1 MGIDRRDR
9 NLMFLLG
16 ASVPLWLNGFSQ
28 AELVM
33 LAHLSIRNYLLVES
47 VELDFAPGLT
57 VLTGETG
64 AGKSILVDALAL
76 ALGDRAEGGVV
87 RQGAARAE
95 IAAEFAIDGLPQL
108 AAWLDEA
115 GFASDGGT
123 LILRRVIDAGGRSRA
138 FINGSAAPLT
148 QLKDAAEF
156 LLDIHGQH
164 AHHALLRPP
173 TQREV
178 LDAYAGALPQAAAV
192 SAAWHAWQAARQQRL
207 DAETHGQARR
217 IELEGLALAVEELR
231 ALGNDLARWDEIQ
244 TEHARLAH
252 VTTLIEGG
260 QALIEGL
267 DEGEA
272 AVSGRLGEMGARL
285 AAMQAVDDSLGEV
298 AALLNSASADLAE
311 AVHALRRY
319 ADALNLDPERLAEL
333 DRLLADMHRLARKH
347 RVQPESLAGLLEQFE
362 ARLAELAA
370 GDDLDAL
377 QAKENAAWAHYQSE
391 AKQLGALRRKAAAAL
406 SKQVTAAMRELAL
419 AGGQLDIVLQPAG
432 EPRAHG
438 LEDVAFL
445 VASHPGLPPGP
456 LGKVASGGELSR
468 ISLAIQ
474 TALSGVAGVPTLIF
488 DEVDVGIGGSVAEA
502 VGRRLAKLGETRQVL
517 VITHLPQVAARGTRH
532 LRVAKRANGGFV
544 TSNIESLDEAARVEE
559 IARMLG
565 GLKITATTRQHAAEM
580 LAG

>member
-1 MGIDRRDR
+1 
-9 NLMFLLG
+9 
-16 ASVPLWLNGFSQ
+16 
-28 AELVM
+28 M

-87 RQGAARAE
+87 RQGAPRAE
-95 IAAEFAIDGLPQL
+95 ISAEFVIEGLPAL
-108 AAWLDEA
+108 TAWLDAA
-115 GFASDGGT
+115 GFASDDGM

-138 FINGSAAPLT
+138 FVNGSAAPLT
-148 QLKDAAEF
+148 QLKEAAEF

-164 AHHALLRPP
+164 AHHALLRPQ

-178 LDAYAGALPQAAAV
+178 LDAYSGALQQAAAA
-192 SAAWHAWQAARQQRL
+192 SAAWHAWQKARRQRL
-207 DAETHGQARR
+207 DAESSGQARQ
-217 IELEGLALAVEELR
+217 IEREGLQLAVEELR
-231 ALGNDLARWDEIQ
+231 ALGDDLGRWDEIQ

-252 VTTLIEGG
+252 VTTLIEGS
-260 QALIEGL
+260 QALIDGL
-267 DEGEA
+267 DEGES
-272 AVSGRLGEMGARL
+272 AVSSHLGDMSARL
-285 AAMQAVDDSLGEV
+285 DAMQAVDDSLKEV
-298 AALLNSASADLAE
+298 AALLDAASADIAE

-319 ADALNLDPERLAEL
+319 AGNLNLDPERLAEL

-347 RVQPESLAGLLEQFE
+347 RVQPEALGGLLDQFQS
-362 ARLAELAA
+362 RLAELAA
-370 GDDLDAL
+370 SDDLDAL
-377 QAKENAAWAHYQSE
+377 QANETAAWTRFQSE
-391 AKQLGALRRKAAAAL
+391 AKALTALRRKGAAAL
-406 SKQVTAAMRELAL
+406 SKQVTAAMHELAL
-419 AGGQLDIVLQPAG
+419 AGGHLDIVLPPTA

-438 LEDVAFL
+438 LEEVSFL

-474 TALSGVAGVPTLIF
+474 TALSNVAGVPTLIF

-517 VITHLPQVAARGTRH
+517 VITHLPQVAARGAQH
-532 LRVAKRANGGFV
+532 LRVARHADGGFV
-544 TSNIESLDEAARVEE
+544 SSNIALLDADARVEE

-580 LAG
+580 LAS

>member
-1 MGIDRRDR
+1 M
-9 NLMFLLG
+9 LL
-16 ASVPLWLNGFSQ
+16 
-28 AELVM
+28 
-33 LAHLSIRNYLLVES
+33 HLSIRNYLLVES

-64 AGKSILVDALAL
+64 AGKSILIDALAL

-87 RQGAARAE
+87 RTGAPRAE
-95 IAAEFAIDGLPQL
+95 IAAEFAIDDLPAL

-115 GFASDGGT
+115 GFAPDGDV

-138 FINGSAAPLT
+138 FINGSAAPLA
-148 QLKDAAEF
+148 QLKEAADF

-164 AHHALLRPP
+164 AHHALLRPQ

-178 LDAYAGALPQAAAV
+178 LDAYAGAQPLALTV
-192 SAAWHAWQAARQQRL
+192 NAAWHAWQAARRRRL
-207 DAETHGQARR
+207 DAETHGQARQ
-217 IELEGLALAVEELR
+217 IEREGLQLAVVELR
-231 ALGNDLARWDEIQ
+231 APGDDLARWDDIQ
-244 TEHARLAH
+244 AAHARLAH
-252 VTTLIEGG
+252 VTTLLQGSH
-260 QALIEGL
+260 ALIEGL

-272 AVSGRLGEMGARL
+272 AVADLLGEMSARL
-285 AAMQAVDDSLGEV
+285 DGMLAVDDSLKEI

-319 ADALNLDPERLAEL
+319 AGNLNPDPERLAEL
-333 DRLLADMHRLARKH
+333 DRQLADMHRLARKH
-347 RVQPESLAGLLEQFE
+347 RVQPDALAGLLEQFE
-362 ARLAELAA
+362 MRLAALAA

-377 QAKENAAWAHYQSE
+377 QASEDAALARYQ
-391 AKQLGALRRKAAAAL
+391 ADARQLGALRRKAATAL
-406 SKQVTAAMRELAL
+406 SKQVTAAMGELAL
-419 AGGQLDIVLQPAG
+419 AGGRLDVQLQPTG

-438 LEDVAFL
+438 LEDVGFL

-502 VGRRLAKLGETRQVL
+502 VGRRLAKLGTTRQVL
-517 VITHLPQVAARGTRH
+517 VITHLPQVAARGSQH
-532 LRVAKRANGGFV
+532 LRVARQASGGFV
-544 TSNIESLDEAARVEE
+544 SSSIELLDASARVEE

>member
-1 MGIDRRDR
+1 M
-9 NLMFLLG
+9 LL
-16 ASVPLWLNGFSQ
+16 
-28 AELVM
+28 
-33 LAHLSIRNYLLVES
+33 HLSIRNYLLVES

-87 RQGAARAE
+87 RPGTPRAE
-95 IAAEFAIDGLPQL
+95 IAAEFAIDGLPVL
-108 AAWLDEA
+108 AAWLDDA
-115 GFASDGGT
+115 GFASDGDV

-148 QLKDAAEF
+148 QLKEAADF
-156 LLDIHGQH
+156 LLDIYGQH
-164 AHHALLRPP
+164 AHHALLRPQV
-173 TQREV
+173 QREV
-178 LDAYAGALPQAAAV
+178 LDAYAGAQPLAV
-192 SAAWHAWQAARQQRL
+192 TVNATWHTWQAARRQRL
-207 DAETHGQARR
+207 DAETHGQARQ
-217 IELEGLALAVEELR
+217 IEREGLQLAVEELR
-231 ALGNDLARWDEIQ
+231 ALGDNLVRWDDIQ

-252 VTTLIEGG
+252 VTTLLEGS
-260 QALIEGL
+260 QALIDGL

-272 AVSGRLGEMGARL
+272 AVAGQLGEMSARL
-285 AAMQAVDDSLGEV
+285 DGMQRVDDSLKEV

-319 ADALNLDPERLAEL
+319 AGNLNPDPERLAEL
-333 DRLLADMHRLARKH
+333 DQRLADMHRLARKH
-347 RVQPESLAGLLEQFE
+347 RVQPDVLAGLLEQFE
-362 ARLAELAA
+362 MRLAALAA

-377 QAKENAAWAHYQSE
+377 RAAEDTALAQYQADAR
-391 AKQLGALRRKAAAAL
+391 QLGALRRKAATAL
-406 SKQVTAAMRELAL
+406 SKQVTVAMGELAL
-419 AGGQLDIVLQPAG
+419 AGGQLDITLAPTG

-438 LEDVAFL
+438 LEEVAFL

-502 VGRRLAKLGETRQVL
+502 VGRRLAKLGATRQVL
-517 VITHLPQVAARGTRH
+517 VITHLPQVAARGSQH
-532 LRVAKRANGGFV
+532 LRVARQASGGFV
-544 TSNIESLDEAARVEE
+544 SSSIELLDAGARVEE

>member
-1 MGIDRRDR
+1 
-9 NLMFLLG
+9 
-16 ASVPLWLNGFSQ
+16 
-28 AELVM
+28 M

-95 IAAEFAIDGLPQL
+95 IAAEFALDRLPQL
-108 AAWLDEA
+108 VAWLDAA
-115 GFASDGGT
+115 GFAADEGT

-138 FINGSAAPLT
+138 FINGSAATLA
-148 QLKDAAEF
+148 QLKEAADF

-164 AHHALLRPP
+164 AHHALLRPQA
-173 TQREV
+173 QREV
-178 LDAYAGALPQAAAV
+178 LDAYAGTQQQAETVAAA
-192 SAAWHAWQAARQQRL
+192 WRAWQAARQRRL
-207 DAETHGQARR
+207 DAAAHGQARQ
-217 IELEGLALAVEELR
+217 IEREGLTLVVEELR
-231 ALGNDLARWDEIQ
+231 ALGDDLGRWGEIQ
-244 TEHARLAH
+244 AEHARLAH
-252 VTTLIEGG
+252 VTTLLEGS
-260 QALIEGL
+260 QALIDGL
-267 DEGEA
+267 DESEA
-272 AVSGRLGEMGARL
+272 AVSSRLGELRARL
-285 AAMQAVDDSLGEV
+285 DAMLAVDDGLTDV
-298 AALLNSASADLAE
+298 AALLDAASADVAE

-319 ADALNLDPERLAEL
+319 ASHLSLDPERLAEL
-333 DRLLADMHRLARKH
+333 DRRLADMHRLARKQ
-347 RVQPESLAGLLEQFE
+347 RVQPEALAGLLEQFE
-362 ARLAELAA
+362 ARLAALAA
-370 GDDLDAL
+370 SDDLEAL
-377 QAKENAAWAHYQSE
+377 QAAEDAAQAQYQSQ
-391 AKQLGALRRKAAAAL
+391 ARALSAQRRKAAAAL
-406 SKQVTAAMRELAL
+406 SKQVTAAMHELAL
-419 AGGQLDIVLQPAG
+419 AGGQLDVQLHPAS

-456 LGKVASGGELSR
+456 LAKVASGGELSR

-502 VGRRLAKLGETRQVL
+502 VGRRLARLGERRQVL
-517 VITHLPQVAARGTRH
+517 VITHLPQVAARGTQH
-532 LRVAKRANGGFV
+532 LRVSKQASGGV
-544 TSNIESLDEAARVEE
+544 VSSNIEVLDEAARVEE

-565 GLKITATTRQHAAEM
+565 GLRITATTRQHAAEM

>member
-1 MGIDRRDR
+1 
-9 NLMFLLG
+9 
-16 ASVPLWLNGFSQ
+16 V
-28 AELVM
+28 

-87 RQGAARAE
+87 RSGAQRAE
-95 IAAEFAIDGLPQL
+95 ISAEFVLDGLPAL
-108 AAWLDEA
+108 ADWLDVA
-115 GFASDGGT
+115 GFAADDGA

-138 FINGSAAPLT
+138 FINGSAATLV

-164 AHHALLRPP
+164 AHHALLRPQ

-178 LDAYAGALPQAAAV
+178 LDAYAGAQQLAAAV
-192 SAAWHAWQAARQQRL
+192 GAAWHAWQAARQRRL
-207 DAETHGQARR
+207 DAETHGQARQ
-217 IELEGLALAVEELR
+217 IEREGLHLAVEELR
-231 ALGNDLARWDEIQ
+231 ALGDDLARWEDIQ

-252 VTTLIEGG
+252 VTTLLEGSH
-260 QALIEGL
+260 ALIEGL
-267 DEGEA
+267 DEGES
-272 AVSGRLGEMGARL
+272 AVSSQLGDMRARL
-285 AAMQAVDDSLGEV
+285 DAMQAVDDSLKEV
-298 AALLNSASADLAE
+298 VALLDAASADVAE

-319 ADALNLDPERLAEL
+319 AGHLNLDPERLAEL
-333 DRLLADMHRLARKH
+333 DRRLADMHRLARKH
-347 RVQPESLAGLLEQFE
+347 RVQPDALAGLLEQFE

-377 QAKENAAWAHYQSE
+377 QAAEGAAFAHYQTQ
-391 AKQLGALRRKAAAAL
+391 AKQLGATRRKAAAAL
-406 SKQVTAAMRELAL
+406 AKQVSAAMHELAL
-419 AGGQLDIVLQPAG
+419 AGGHLDIQLQPTH

-445 VASHPGLPPGP
+445 VASHPGLAPGP
-456 LGKVASGGELSR
+456 LAKVASGGELSR

-517 VITHLPQVAARGTRH
+517 VITHLPQVAARGMRH
-532 LRVAKRANGGFV
+532 LRVARQANGGFV
-544 TSNIESLDEAARVEE
+544 SSNIEQLDEAARVEE

>member
-1 MGIDRRDR
+1 M
-9 NLMFLLG
+9 
-16 ASVPLWLNGFSQ
+16 
-28 AELVM
+28 LV
-33 LAHLSIRNYLLVES
+33 HLSIRNYLLVES

-87 RQGAARAE
+87 RSGTPRAE
-95 IAAEFAIDGLPQL
+95 IAVEFAIEGLPAL
-108 AAWLDEA
+108 TAWLDEA
-115 GFASDGGT
+115 GFASDDGT
-123 LILRRVIDAGGRSRA
+123 LILRRVIEAGGRSRA
-138 FINGSAAPLT
+138 FINGSAAPLS
-148 QLKDAAEF
+148 QLKDAAEY

-164 AHHALLRPP
+164 AHHALLRPQA
-173 TQREV
+173 QREV
-178 LDAYAGALPQAAAV
+178 LDAYAGAQALAAAV
-192 SAAWHAWQAARQQRL
+192 SAAWHAWQAARQRRQ
-207 DAETHGQARR
+207 DAETHSQARQ
-217 IELEGLALAVEELR
+217 IEREGLHLAVEELR
-231 ALGNDLARWDEIQ
+231 ALGDDLARWDEIQ
-244 TEHARLAH
+244 AEHARLAH

-260 QALIEGL
+260 HALIQGL

-272 AVSGRLGEMGARL
+272 ALSGRLGEMCARL
-285 AAMQAVDDSLGEV
+285 DAMQAVDGSLGEV
-298 AALLNSASADLAE
+298 ATLLNSASANLAE

-319 ADALNLDPERLAEL
+319 ADHLNLDPERLADL
-333 DRLLADMHRLARKH
+333 DRVLGDMHRLARKH
-347 RVQPESLAGLLEQFE
+347 RVQPDALASLLDRFQ
-362 ARLAELAA
+362 ARLDELAA
-370 GDDLDAL
+370 SDDLDAL
-377 QAKENAAWAHYQSE
+377 QAAEDTAWTHYESE
-391 AKQLGALRRKAAAAL
+391 AKRLGAQRRKAATAL
-406 SKQVTAAMRELAL
+406 SRQVTAAMHELAL
-419 AGGQLDIVLQPAG
+419 AGGHLDIVLQPVS

-438 LEDVAFL
+438 LEDVSFL

-456 LGKVASGGELSR
+456 LAKVASGGELSR

-517 VITHLPQVAARGTRH
+517 VITHLPQVAARGTQH
-532 LRVAKRANGGFV
+532 LRVAKQANGRFV
-544 TSNIESLDEAARVEE
+544 SSNIAALDADARVEE

>member
-1 MGIDRRDR
+1 
-9 NLMFLLG
+9 
-16 ASVPLWLNGFSQ
+16 
-28 AELVM
+28 M
-33 LAHLSIRNYLLVES
+33 LSHLSIRNYLLVES

-95 IAAEFAIDGLPQL
+95 ITAEFAIDGLPQL

-115 GFASDGGT
+115 GFAADDGA

-138 FINGSAAPLT
+138 FINGSAAPLA

-164 AHHALLRPP
+164 AHHALLRPQ

-178 LDAYAGALPQAAAV
+178 LDAYAGAQQQAAAV
-192 SAAWHAWQAARQQRL
+192 SATWHIWQAARQRRL
-207 DAETHGQARR
+207 DAETHSQARQ
-217 IELEGLALAVEELR
+217 IEREGLNLAVEELR
-231 ALGNDLARWDEIQ
+231 TLGDDLARWDEIQ
-244 TEHARLAH
+244 SEHARLAH
-252 VTTLIEGG
+252 VTTLLEGSH
-260 QALIEGL
+260 ALISGL
-267 DEGEA
+267 DEGED
-272 AVSGRLGEMGARL
+272 AVSGRLGEMSARL
-285 AAMQAVDDSLGEV
+285 DAMQAVDGSLHEV
-298 AALLNSASADLAE
+298 STLLNSASADLAE

-319 ADALNLDPERLAEL
+319 AGNLNLDPERLVEL
-333 DRLLADMHRLARKH
+333 DRSMSDMHRLARKH
-347 RVQPESLAGLLEQFE
+347 RVQPEALAALLQQYEE
-362 ARLAELAA
+362 RLAEFAA
-370 GDDLDAL
+370 SDDLDAL
-377 QAKENAAWAHYQSE
+377 QASEDAAWAKYQTD
-391 AKQLGALRRKAAAAL
+391 AKQLSALRRKAAAAL
-406 SKQVTAAMRELAL
+406 SKQVTAAMHELAL
-419 AGGQLDIVLQPAG
+419 AGGQLEIRLQPVS

-438 LEDVAFL
+438 LEDVSFL
-445 VASHPGLPPGP
+445 VASHPGLAPGP

-502 VGRRLAKLGETRQVL
+502 VGRRLAKLGKTRQVL
-517 VITHLPQVAARGTRH
+517 VITHLPQVAARGTQH
-532 LRVAKRANGGFV
+532 LRVAKQANGGFV
-544 TSNIESLDEAARVEE
+544 SSNIESLDADARVEE
-559 IARMLG
+559 LARMLG
-565 GLKITATTRQHAAEM
+565 GVKITDTTRQHAAEM

>member
-1 MGIDRRDR
+1 
-9 NLMFLLG
+9 
-16 ASVPLWLNGFSQ
+16 
-28 AELVM
+28 M
-33 LAHLSIRNYLLVES
+33 LSHLSIRNYLLVES
-47 VELDFAPGLT
+47 VELDFASGLT

-64 AGKSILVDALAL
+64 AGKSILIDALAL

-87 RQGAARAE
+87 RPGAPRAE
-95 IAAEFAIDGLPQL
+95 IAAEFAIDKLPAL

-115 GFASDGGT
+115 GFAADDGT

-138 FINGSAAPLT
+138 FVNGSAAPLA

-164 AHHALLRPP
+164 AHHALLRPQA
-173 TQREV
+173 QREV
-178 LDAYAGALPQAAAV
+178 LDAYAGAQSLATAV
-192 SAAWHAWQAARQQRL
+192 SAGWHAWQAAHQRRL
-207 DAETHGQARR
+207 DAEGHSQARQ
-217 IELEGLALAVEELR
+217 IEREGLTLAVEELR
-231 ALGNDLARWDEIQ
+231 ALGDDLARWDEIQ

-252 VTTLIEGG
+252 VTTLLEGS
-260 QALIEGL
+260 QALIQGL
-267 DEGEA
+267 DEDEG
-272 AVSGRLGEMGARL
+272 AVSSQLGDLSARL
-285 AAMQAVDDSLGEV
+285 AAMQAVDDSLGEI
-298 AALLNSASADLAE
+298 AALLDAASADVAE

-319 ADALNLDPERLAEL
+319 AGHLSLDPERLAEL

-347 RVQPESLAGLLEQFE
+347 RVQPEVLGDLLAQFE

-370 GDDLDAL
+370 SDDFDAL
-377 QAKENAAWAHYQSE
+377 QANEAAAWARYQSD
-391 AKQLGALRRKAAAAL
+391 AKKLGTQRRKAATTL
-406 SKQVTAAMRELAL
+406 SKQVTAAMHELAL
-419 AGGQLDIVLQPAG
+419 AGGHLDIVLQPTN
-432 EPRAHG
+432 EPRAYG
-438 LEDVAFL
+438 LEDVGFL

-474 TALSGVAGVPTLIF
+474 TALSGMAGVPTLIF

-517 VITHLPQVAARGTRH
+517 VITHLPQVAARGTQH
-532 LRVAKRANGGFV
+532 LQVSKQANGGV
-544 TSNIESLDEAARVEE
+544 VSSNIERLDAAARVEE

-565 GLKITATTRQHAAEM
+565 GMKITATTRQHAAEM

>member
-1 MGIDRRDR
+1 M
-9 NLMFLLG
+9 
-16 ASVPLWLNGFSQ
+16 
-28 AELVM
+28 LV
-33 LAHLSIRNYLLVES
+33 HLSIRNYLLVES

-87 RQGAARAE
+87 RSGTPRAE
-95 IAAEFAIDGLPQL
+95 IAAEFAIEGLPAL

-115 GFASDGGT
+115 GFASDDGT
-123 LILRRVIDAGGRSRA
+123 LILRRVIEAGGRSRA
-138 FINGSAAPLT
+138 FINGSAAPLS
-148 QLKDAAEF
+148 QLKDAAEY

-164 AHHALLRPP
+164 AHHALLRPQA
-173 TQREV
+173 QREV
-178 LDAYAGALPQAAAV
+178 LDAYAGAQVLSAAV
-192 SAAWHAWQAARQQRL
+192 SAAWHAWQAARQRRQ
-207 DAETHGQARR
+207 DAETHSQARQ
-217 IELEGLALAVEELR
+217 IEREGLHFAGEELR
-231 ALGNDLARWDEIQ
+231 VLGDDLTRWDEIQ
-244 TEHARLAH
+244 AEHARLAH

-260 QALIEGL
+260 HALIQGL
-267 DEGEA
+267 DEGETA
-272 AVSGRLGEMGARL
+272 LSSRLGEMCAQL
-285 AAMQAVDDSLGEV
+285 DAMQAVDGSLGEV
-298 AALLNSASADLAE
+298 ATLLNSASANLSE

-319 ADALNLDPERLAEL
+319 ADHLNLDPERLAEL
-333 DRLLADMHRLARKH
+333 DRVLGDMHRLARKH
-347 RVQPESLAGLLEQFE
+347 RVQPDALASLLDRFQ
-362 ARLAELAA
+362 ARLDELAA
-370 GDDLDAL
+370 SDDLDAL
-377 QAKENAAWAHYQSE
+377 QAAENAAWTHYESE
-391 AKQLGALRRKAAAAL
+391 AKRLGAQRRKAATAL
-406 SKQVTAAMRELAL
+406 SKQVTAAMHELAL
-419 AGGQLDIVLQPAG
+419 AGGYLDIVLQPVG

-438 LEDVAFL
+438 LEDVSFL

-502 VGRRLAKLGETRQVL
+502 VGRRLARLGETRQVL
-517 VITHLPQVAARGTRH
+517 VITHLPQVAARGTQH
-532 LRVAKRANGGFV
+532 LRVAKQANGRFV
-544 TSNIESLDEAARVEE
+544 SSSIAALDADARVEE

>member
-1 MGIDRRDR
+1 
-9 NLMFLLG
+9 
-16 ASVPLWLNGFSQ
+16 
-28 AELVM
+28 M
-33 LAHLSIRNYLLVES
+33 LSHLSIRNYLLVES

-87 RQGAARAE
+87 RQGAPRAE
-95 IAAEFAIDGLPQL
+95 IAAEFAIDGLPAL

-115 GFASDGGT
+115 GFAPDGDA

-138 FINGSAAPLT
+138 FINGSAAPLA
-148 QLKDAAEF
+148 QLKEAADF

-164 AHHALLRPP
+164 AHHALLRPQA
-173 TQREV
+173 QREV
-178 LDAYAGALPQAAAV
+178 LDAYAGAQPLAMTV
-192 SAAWHAWQAARQQRL
+192 NAAWHAWQAARRQRL
-207 DAETHGQARR
+207 DAETHGQARQ
-217 IELEGLALAVEELR
+217 IEREGLRLAVDELR
-231 ALGNDLARWDEIQ
+231 ALGDDLARWDDIQ
-244 TEHARLAH
+244 AEHARLAH
-252 VTTLIEGG
+252 VTTLLEGSH
-260 QALIEGL
+260 ALIEGL

-272 AVSGRLGEMGARL
+272 AVAGQLGEMSARL
-285 AAMQAVDDSLGEV
+285 DGMQAVDDSLKEV
-298 AALLNSASADLAE
+298 AALLNSASADLTE

-319 ADALNLDPERLAEL
+319 AGNLNPDPERLAEL
-333 DRLLADMHRLARKH
+333 DRRLADMHRLARKH
-347 RVQPESLAGLLEQFE
+347 RVQPDALAGLLEQFE
-362 ARLAELAA
+362 MRLAALAA

-377 QAKENAAWAHYQSE
+377 QASEDAALARYQTD
-391 AKQLGALRRKAAAAL
+391 ARQLGALRREAAAAL
-406 SKQVTAAMRELAL
+406 SKQVTAAMDELAL
-419 AGGQLDIVLQPAG
+419 AGGRLDIVLAPTG

-438 LEDVAFL
+438 LEDVGFL

-502 VGRRLAKLGETRQVL
+502 VGRRLAKLGATRQVL
-517 VITHLPQVAARGTRH
+517 VITHLPQVAARGSQH
-532 LRVAKRANGGFV
+532 LRVARQANGGFV
-544 TSNIESLDEAARVEE
+544 SSNIELLDAGARVEE

-580 LAG
+580 LAS

>member
-1 MGIDRRDR
+1 M
-9 NLMFLLG
+9 
-16 ASVPLWLNGFSQ
+16 
-28 AELVM
+28 LV
-33 LAHLSIRNYLLVES
+33 HLSIRNYLLVES

-87 RQGAARAE
+87 RSGAPRAE
-95 IAAEFAIDGLPQL
+95 ISAEFAIEGLPAL

-115 GFASDGGT
+115 GFASDDGT
-123 LILRRVIDAGGRSRA
+123 LILRRVIEAGGRSRA
-138 FINGSAAPLT
+138 FINGSAAPLA
-148 QLKDAAEF
+148 QLKDAAEY

-164 AHHALLRPP
+164 AHHALLRPQA
-173 TQREV
+173 QREV
-178 LDAYAGALPQAAAV
+178 LDAYAGAQALAAAV
-192 SAAWHAWQAARQQRL
+192 SAAWHAWQAARQRRQ
-207 DAETHGQARR
+207 DAETHSQARQ
-217 IELEGLALAVEELR
+217 IEREGLHLAVEELR
-231 ALGNDLARWDEIQ
+231 ALGDDLARWDEIQ
-244 TEHARLAH
+244 AEHARLAH
-252 VTTLIEGG
+252 VTTLIESS
-260 QALIEGL
+260 QALIDGL

-272 AVSGRLGEMGARL
+272 ALSSRLGEMCARL
-285 AAMQAVDDSLGEV
+285 DAMQAVDGSLGEV
-298 AALLNSASADLAE
+298 ATLLNSASADLAE

-319 ADALNLDPERLAEL
+319 ADHLNLDPDRLAEL
-333 DRLLADMHRLARKH
+333 DRVLGDMHRLARKH
-347 RVQPESLAGLLEQFE
+347 RVQPDALAGLLDRFQ
-362 ARLAELAA
+362 ARLDELAA
-370 GDDLDAL
+370 SDDLDAL
-377 QAKENAAWAHYQSE
+377 LAAEDTAWTHYESE
-391 AKQLGALRRKAAAAL
+391 AKRLGAQRRKAATAL
-406 SKQVTAAMRELAL
+406 SRQVTAAMHELAL
-419 AGGQLDIVLQPAG
+419 AGGHLDIVLQPVG

-438 LEDVAFL
+438 LEDVSFL

-517 VITHLPQVAARGTRH
+517 VITHLPQVAARGTQH
-532 LRVAKRANGGFV
+532 LRVAKQANGRFV
-544 TSNIESLDEAARVEE
+544 SSNIAALDADARVEE

>member
-1 MGIDRRDR
+1 
-9 NLMFLLG
+9 
-16 ASVPLWLNGFSQ
+16 
-28 AELVM
+28 M
-33 LAHLSIRNYLLVES
+33 LSHLSIRNYLLVES

-87 RQGAARAE
+87 RGGAPRAE
-95 IAAEFAIDGLPQL
+95 IAAEFVIDDLPQL
-108 AAWLDEA
+108 AGWLDEA
-115 GFASDGGT
+115 GFAADDGS
-123 LILRRVIDAGGRSRA
+123 LILRRLIDAGGRSRA

-148 QLKDAAEF
+148 QLKEAAEF

-164 AHHALLRPP
+164 AHHALLRPAI
-173 TQREV
+173 QREV
-178 LDAYAGALPQAAAV
+178 LDVYAGAQQQSVGV

-207 DAETHGQARR
+207 DAETHGQARQ
-217 IELEGLALAVEELR
+217 IEREGLSLAVEELR
-231 ALGNDLARWDEIQ
+231 ALGDDLARWDEIQ

-252 VTTLIEGG
+252 VTTLIDGS

-267 DEGEA
+267 DEGESS
-272 AVSGRLGEMGARL
+272 VSSQLGEMSARL
-285 AAMQAVDDSLGEV
+285 AAMQAVDDSLRDV
-298 AALLNSASADLAE
+298 SALLNSASADLAE

-319 ADALNLDPERLAEL
+319 ADNLNLDPGRLSEL
-333 DRLLADMHRLARKH
+333 DRLLGDMHRLARKN
-347 RVQPESLAGLLEQFE
+347 RVQPDALAALLDQFQK
-362 ARLAELAA
+362 RLAELAA
-370 GDDLDAL
+370 SDDLDAL
-377 QAKENAAWAHYQSE
+377 QANEDAAWARYQTDAS
-391 AKQLGALRRKAAAAL
+391 QLSALRRKAATAL
-406 SKQVTAAMRELAL
+406 SKQVTAAMHELAL
-419 AGGQLDIVLQPAG
+419 AGGRLDIQLQPVS

-438 LEDVAFL
+438 LEDISFF
-445 VASHPGLPPGP
+445 VASHPGLGSGP
-456 LGKVASGGELSR
+456 LAKVASGGELSR

-517 VITHLPQVAARGTRH
+517 VITHLPQVAARGVQH
-532 LRVAKRANGGFV
+532 LRVARQANGGFIS
-544 TSNIESLDEAARVEE
+544 SNIELLDARARVEE
-559 IARMLG
+559 LARMLG